1 MPSLEI
7 DRERTIQSLC
17 AHYASDHL
25 TTQELELRFDR
36 AYKAHDAS
44 ELRTLLINLPALP
57 PMVAAPAPFYSM
69 APDRGSGAVA
79 LPEKRY
85 LAMMSEVKKAGS
97 WTVSPRTVATAI
109 MGTIRLDLREAL
121 LPGADVDIE
130 VTAIMGEIVIIVPPG
145 LRLECD
151 GFAFMGEF
159 ESHNSDAERSESPLV
174 RIHGSC
180 VMGAVRVQTRLP
192 GESKLEAWRRR
203 RRER

>member
-1 MPSLEI
+1 MPSLEN
-7 DRERTIQSLC
+7 DRERTIQALC

-36 AYKAHDAS
+36 AFEAHDAS

-69 APDRGSGAVA
+69 APDRGSGAVTH
-79 LPEKRY
+79 PEKRY
-85 LAMMSEVKKAGS
+85 LAMMSEVKKTGT

-121 LPGADVDIE
+121 LPGTDVEIE
-130 VTAIMGEIVIIVPPG
+130 VTAVMAEIIIIVPPG

-159 ESHNSDAERSESPLV
+159 ESHNTDAERRDSPLV

-180 VMGAVRVQTRLP
+180 VMGAVRVQMRLP

>member
-7 DRERTIQSLC
+7 DRERTIQALC

-36 AYKAHDAS
+36 AYKAHDAT
-44 ELRTLLINLPALP
+44 ELQTLLFNLPALP

-69 APDRGSGAVA
+69 APERGSGAVA

-85 LAMMSEVKKAGS
+85 LAMMSEVKKAGT

-109 MGTIRLDLREAL
+109 MGSIRLDLREAL

-130 VTAIMGEIVIIVPPG
+130 VTAIMGEIIIIVPPG
-145 LRLECD
+145 LRVESD

-159 ESHNSDAERSESPLV
+159 ESHNSDADQRDSPLV

-180 VMGAVRVQTRLP
+180 VMGAVRVQLRLP

-203 RRER
+203 RRAR

>member
-7 DRERTIQSLC
+7 DRERTIQALC

-36 AYKAHDAS
+36 AYKAHDAT
-44 ELRTLLINLPALP
+44 ELQTLLFNLPALP

-69 APDRGSGAVA
+69 APERGSGAVA

-85 LAMMSEVKKAGS
+85 LAMMSEVKKAGT

-109 MGTIRLDLREAL
+109 MGSIRLDLREAL

-130 VTAIMGEIVIIVPPG
+130 VTAIMGEIIIIVPPG
-145 LRLECD
+145 LRVESD

-159 ESHNSDAERSESPLV
+159 ESHSSDADQRDSPLV

-180 VMGAVRVQTRLP
+180 VMGAVRVQLRLP

-203 RRER
+203 RRAR

>member
-7 DRERTIQSLC
+7 ERERTIQALC

-36 AYKAHDAS
+36 AYEAHDAN
-44 ELRTLLINLPALP
+44 ELRTLLINLPTLP

-85 LAMMSEVKKAGS
+85 LAMMSEVKKAGT
-97 WTVSPRTVATAI
+97 WMVSPRTVATAI

-121 LPGADVDIE
+121 LPGTDIEIE
-130 VTAIMGEIVIIVPPG
+130 VTAVMAEIIIIVPPG

-159 ESHNSDAERSESPLV
+159 ESHNTDTERRDSPLV

-180 VMGAVRVQTRLP
+180 VMGAVRVQMRLP
-192 GESKLEAWRRR
+192 GESKLEASRRR

>member
-1 MPSLEI
+1 
-7 DRERTIQSLC
+7 
-17 AHYASDHL
+17 
-25 TTQELELRFDR
+25 
-36 AYKAHDAS
+36 
-44 ELRTLLINLPALP
+44 
-57 PMVAAPAPFYSM
+57 MVAAPAPFYWM
-69 APDRGSGAVA
+69 APDLGSGAVA

-85 LAMMSEVKKAGS
+85 LAMMSEVKKAGT

-121 LPGADVDIE
+121 LPGTDIEIE
-130 VTAIMGEIVIIVPPG
+130 VTAVMAEIIIIVPPG

-159 ESHNSDAERSESPLV
+159 ESHNTDAGRRDSPLV
-174 RIHGSC
+174 RVHGSC
-180 VMGAVRVQTRLP
+180 VMGAVRVQMRLP